1 MSKIALVSTAI
12 FVGTTKSDVTGFV
25 RNVELEYIVNEVKA
39 GMDN

>member
-12 FVGTTKSDVTGFV
+12 FGTTKSDVTGFV

>member
-1 MSKIALVSTAI
+1 MSKIALVSIA
-12 FVGTTKSDVTGFV
+12 FFETTKSDVNGYV

>member
-1 MSKIALVSTAI
+1 MSKIALVSTAS
-12 FVGTTKSDVTGFV
+12 FETTQSDVIGYV